1 MAHPG
6 VHYTSQNIVVC
17 ERGLRV
23 PKHVISCLYHLLDTF
38 DLRSA
43 CCAQCVSMG
52 SPARCLSIG
61 RVHGISTRPHLFALV
76 VASIARVWGRAPLV
90 VAGRPWLWPPTTSS
104 AAGVERT
111 SKMSE
116 QRVVGSTSLLLKP
129 SRVYCCAFSCILSP
143 PGRMLVDRCCQG
155 GHHNLRIALITLPC
169 APAGESRS
177 FPPLAAVSSYR
188 LCVGSPPSVSPA
200 DWRYELPISLH
211 IASIRRRSSAAELDN
226 SDVARFS

>member
-1 MAHPG
+1 MKAGNQELSIDIGIWNEQGSSSAGGGSTSEEGGGVAHPG

-143 PGRMLVDRCCQG
+143 PRTDAC
-155 GHHNLRIALITLPC
+155 
-169 APAGESRS
+169 
-177 FPPLAAVSSYR
+177 
-188 LCVGSPPSVSPA
+188 
-200 DWRYELPISLH
+200 
-211 IASIRRRSSAAELDN
+211 
-226 SDVARFS
+226 